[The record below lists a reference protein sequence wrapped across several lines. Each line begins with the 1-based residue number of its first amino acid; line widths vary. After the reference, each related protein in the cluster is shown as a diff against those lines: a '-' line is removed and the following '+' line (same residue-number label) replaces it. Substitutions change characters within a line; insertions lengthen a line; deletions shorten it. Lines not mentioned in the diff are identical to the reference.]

1 MASLAHAVPASA
13 AVGLTMDDC
22 APWLRPRVQAA
33 FSAALRSLRGAEPA
47 EQGGLTAHRVR
58 IQGLASDLNG
68 LSGWAVRFFA
78 DKGRYQT
85 VVDNDAGESV
95 LLRPANLEVAAD
107 TEGDSQAQTLCRVFN
122 TLVGAQGALR
132 DRAGQWLD
140 ATQAQLVERS
150 RNNSRDFLEKVCVM
164 DDDDRHPGRAAML
177 GLPTSEQLLDDL
189 AQCEMLVQFYAQ
201 FGMTERIV
209 CWWANRTHA
218 RAQLAEWY
226 EAEGDFA
233 AAEPL
238 YATIVEQSRAGSPHE
253 AAARRQQSRAS
264 PEVERCAYLNNYALC
279 LKRQRKYA
287 DAVVLY
293 REAVAIPGA
302 PHKPNPNPH
311 LSPNP
316 NQDPTPTPTPK
327 PNPAPNPNPNANP
340 KPNPN
345 P

>member
-1 MASLAHAVPASA
+1 MH
-13 AVGLTMDDC
+13 DC
-22 APWLRPRVQAA
+22 APRLRPRVHAA
-33 FSAALRSLRGAEPA
+33 FSAALRSLRGGENGPEPA
-47 EQGGLTAHRVR
+47 EQGGLIAHRVH
-58 IQGLASDLNG
+58 IQGLASRADLNG
-68 LSGWAVRFFA
+68 LSGWAIRFFA

-85 VVDNDAGESV
+85 VVDNYAGESV

-107 TEGDSQAQTLCRVFN
+107 TEDDSQALTLSRVFN

-132 DRAGQWLD
+132 DRAGLWLD
-140 ATQAQLVERS
+140 ATQAPLVERS
-150 RNNSRDFLEKVCVM
+150 RNNTRDFLEKLCSM
-164 DDDDRHPGRAAML
+164 DDDDRHPGRTAML

-201 FGMTERIV
+201 VGFTERIV

-238 YATIVEQSRAGSPHE
+238 YAIIVEQSRTGSPHE
-253 AAARRQQSRAS
+253 AAARREQSSAS
-264 PEVERCAYLNNYALC
+264 PEVERCAYLNNLALC

-293 REAVAIPGA
+293 REAVAMPGA
-302 PHKPNPNPH
+302 PPNP
-311 LSPNP
+311 
-316 NQDPTPTPTPK
+316 QAEPK
-327 PNPAPNPNPNANP
+327 PEPEPEPGPYAYA
-340 KPNPN
+340 
-345 P
+345 